1 MDFRS
6 LAQRTAQR
14 HGVPVN
20 LFEGLIQQES
30 AWRPGAVSRSG
41 AIGLGQLMPATAK
54 ELGVDPRDPAQN
66 LDGSARYLKQQL
78 DRFGTP
84 ELALAAYNAGP
95 GAVSR
100 HGGIPPYRETRNY
113 VQKVMGY
120 AGSGTGSPAGAGTVP
135 GASLQPA
142 PTTRNDG
149 GIAALTAS
157 LLRSAVAEPSRPS
170 DPLADVAL
178 AVAQSS
184 FARAAGLAPARKANG
199 SGWIAAMAAV
209 GRPQREAG
217 GGPVLPLAEQAI
229 ESLFPRTAAA
239 APVAFTPPATGPSP
253 GASSGGAVD
262 LVRLGKQLQQQ
273 GGLRVRE
280 HSQFG
285 GVGGHSP
292 GSLHYRDLALD
303 LTDWQDP
310 GESQASWLPRKSYL
324 GGRFEQILG
333 GAGQV
338 FHPGNDPKGHPTHI
352 HLGLPSGS
360 VSEATA
366 AQLVAARQ
374 EALQKYPL
382 RWAG

>member
-1 MDFRS
+1 MDLRS
-6 LAQRTAQR
+6 LAQQTAQR

-100 HGGIPPYRETRNY
+100 HGGIPPNRETRNY

-120 AGSGTGSPAGAGTVP
+120 AGSGTGSPAGAGVVP
-135 GASLQPA
+135 GASLQLA

-178 AVAQSS
+178 AGAQSS

-199 SGWIAAMAAV
+199 SDWIAAMAAV

-217 GGPVLPLAEQAI
+217 GDPVLPLAEQAI

>member
-1 MDFRS
+1 MDLRS
-6 LAQRTAQR
+6 LAQQTAQR

-30 AWRPGAVSRSG
+30 AWRPGAVSSSG
-41 AIGLGQLMPATAK
+41 AIGLGQLMPATAR

-66 LDGSARYLKQQL
+66 LDGAARYLKQQL
-78 DRFGTP
+78 NSFGTP

-100 HGGIPPYRETRNY
+100 HGGIPPYEETRNY

-120 AGSGTGSPAGAGTVP
+120 AGSGTSSGAVP
-135 GASLQPA
+135 LSAPA
-142 PTTRNDG
+142 PAARNDG

-157 LLRSAVAEPSRPS
+157 LLRGAVAEPSQPS
-170 DPLADVAL
+170 DPLAAVAL
-178 AVAQSS
+178 AGTQSS

-199 SGWIAAMAAV
+199 PDWIAAMAEV
-209 GRPQREAG
+209 GRPQREAAG
-217 GGPVLPLAEQAI
+217 DPVLPLAEQAI
-229 ESLFPRTAAA
+229 ASLFPGAAA
-239 APVAFTPPATGPSP
+239 AAVPSASVQASVP
-253 GASSGGAVD
+253 SGASGGGAVD
-262 LVRLGKQLQQQ
+262 LVSLGKQLQQG

-292 GSLHYRDLALD
+292 GSLHYKDRALD

-333 GAGQV
+333 GSGQV
-338 FHPGNDPKGHPTHI
+338 LHPGNDPKGHPTHI
-352 HLGLPSGS
+352 HLGVPSGS
-360 VSEATA
+360 VSAGTA
-366 AQLVAARQ
+366 AQLIAARQ

>member
-1 MDFRS
+1 MDLRS
-6 LAQRTAQR
+6 LAQQTAQR

-30 AWRPGAVSRSG
+30 AWRPGAVSSSG
-41 AIGLGQLMPATAK
+41 AIGLGQLMPGTAR

-100 HGGIPPYRETRNY
+100 HGGVPPYQETRNY

-120 AGSGTGSPAGAGTVP
+120 AGPGTGSSTAPLPA
-135 GASLQPA
+135 PA
-142 PTTRNDG
+142 PTAGNDG

-178 AVAQSS
+178 AGTQSS

-199 SGWIAAMAAV
+199 PDWITAMAAV
-209 GRPQREAG
+209 GRPQREAAG
-217 GGPVLPLAEQAI
+217 DPVLPLAEQAI
-229 ESLFPRTAAA
+229 ASLFPGATAAA
-239 APVAFTPPATGPSP
+239 VPSAPTQASVLS
-253 GASSGGAVD
+253 GASGGGAVD
-262 LVRLGKQLQQQ
+262 LVSLGKQLQQR

-310 GESQASWLPRKSYL
+310 GESQSSWLPRKSYL

-352 HLGLPSGS
+352 HLGVPSGS
-360 VSEATA
+360 VSESTA

>member
-1 MDFRS
+1 MDLRS
-6 LAQRTAQR
+6 LAQQTAQR

-30 AWRPGAVSRSG
+30 TWRPGAISRSG
-41 AIGLGQLMPATAK
+41 AIGLGQLMPATAR

-78 DRFGTP
+78 DRFGSP

-100 HGGIPPYRETRNY
+100 HGGIPPYRETRDY

-120 AGSGTGSPAGAGTVP
+120 AGSGAAAPASAGATP
-135 GASLQPA
+135 GASSLSA
-142 PTTRNDG
+142 PIAGGDG

-157 LLRSAVAEPSRPS
+157 LLRGAVAEPNRPA

-178 AVAQSS
+178 AGTQSS
-184 FARAAGLAPARKANG
+184 FARAAGLTPARKANG
-199 SGWIAAMAAV
+199 PEWIAAMAAV
-209 GRPQREAG
+209 GRPQREAAG
-217 GGPVLPLAEQAI
+217 DPVLPLAEQAI
-229 ESLFPRTAAA
+229 ASLFPGATAAPA
-239 APVAFTPPATGPSP
+239 LSSSAPASLPSSA
-253 GASSGGAVD
+253 GGGGAVD
-262 LVRLGKQLQQQ
+262 LVSLGKQLQQR

-292 GSLHYRDLALD
+292 GSLHYKDLALD

-310 GESQASWLPRKSYL
+310 GESQASWLPRKRYL
-324 GGRFEQILG
+324 GERFEKILG

-360 VSEATA
+360 VPEGTA
-366 AQLVAARQ
+366 AQLIAARQ

>member
-1 MDFRS
+1 
-6 LAQRTAQR
+6 
-14 HGVPVN
+14 
-20 LFEGLIQQES
+20 
-30 AWRPGAVSRSG
+30 
-41 AIGLGQLMPATAK
+41 MPATAR

-66 LDGSARYLKQQL
+66 LDGAARYLKQQL
-78 DRFGTP
+78 NSFGTP

-100 HGGIPPYRETRNY
+100 HGGIPPYEETRNY

-120 AGSGTGSPAGAGTVP
+120 AGSGTSPGAGPLSAPVP
-135 GASLQPA
+135 AA
-142 PTTRNDG
+142 RNDG

-157 LLRSAVAEPSRPS
+157 LLRGAVAEPSRPS

-178 AVAQSS
+178 AGTQSS

-199 SGWIAAMAAV
+199 ADWIAAMAAV
-209 GRPQREAG
+209 GRPQREAAG
-217 GGPVLPLAEQAI
+217 DPVLPLAEQAI
-229 ESLFPRTAAA
+229 ASLFPG
-239 APVAFTPPATGPSP
+239 APAVAVPSAP
-253 GASSGGAVD
+253 TQASVPSGASGGGAVD
-262 LVRLGKQLQQQ
+262 LVSLGKQLQQR

-292 GSLHYRDLALD
+292 GSLHYKDLALD

-324 GGRFEQILG
+324 GNRFEQILG

-352 HLGLPSGS
+352 HLGVPSGS
-360 VSEATA
+360 VSESTA
-366 AQLVAARQ
+366 AQLIAARQ
-374 EALQKYPL
+374 EALRKYPL

>member
-1 MDFRS
+1 MDLRS
-6 LAQRTAQR
+6 LAQQTAQR

-30 AWRPGAVSRSG
+30 AWRPGAVSSSG

-54 ELGVDPRDPAQN
+54 GLGVDPRDPAQN

-78 DRFGTP
+78 NRFGSP

-100 HGGIPPYRETRNY
+100 HGGIPPYQETRNY

-120 AGSGTGSPAGAGTVP
+120 AGSGIGSPAGTGTGLGVSP
-135 GASLQPA
+135 QPA
-142 PTTRNDG
+142 PASGNDG

-178 AVAQSS
+178 AGTQSS

-199 SGWIAAMAAV
+199 SDWIAAMAAV
-209 GRPQREAG
+209 GRPQREAAG
-217 GGPVLPLAEQAI
+217 DPVLPLAEQAI
-229 ESLFPRTAAA
+229 ESLFPRAAA
-239 APVAFTPPATGPSP
+239 APVAFAPPAAGASP
-253 GASSGGAVD
+253 GASGGGAVD
-262 LVRLGKQLQQQ
+262 LVSLGKQLQQQ

-303 LTDWQDP
+303 ITDWQDP

-338 FHPGNDPKGHPTHI
+338 FHPGNDPKGHSTHI

-366 AQLVAARQ
+366 AQLIAARQ